1 MEQEV
6 IRISNIKCKP
16 NDGLDLIEKKIR
28 KALNLG
34 KEDIKYEILKRS
46 IDSRHK
52 PEIIYLYSVN
62 VLSVKGKSFKDILKR
77 TRDKNV
83 TLSKKIIYQL
93 DTSTKGREISEEER
107 PVIIG
112 FGPAGFF
119 AALNLSRM
127 GLRPI
132 VYERGLEISKRQEKV
147 NGFWSGEKLDLNCNV
162 QFGEGGAGT
171 FSDGKLN
178 SSIHESTG
186 RISYVLNTFVE
197 HGANPEILYVN
208 KPHIGTDVLAKVI
221 VSIREEIKANG
232 GEIHFASKLEAIN
245 LKANPSG
252 EKEIDSLEIKDL
264 TTGKIF
270 TKTARKVILA
280 IGHSARDTF
289 EMLDK
294 LGIMMTA
301 KPFAVGVRVEHKQE
315 LINRNAYGAA
325 LDNPNYKLPTA
336 DYKVT
341 YKTHASGEE
350 RGVYSFCMCPGG
362 YVVNASSE
370 EGELAVNGMSYS
382 SRAGENANSAII
394 VTVTPK
400 DFGENVLDGMKFQR
414 KLEAAAYREG
424 EGKIPVQTF
433 GDFDKGVKSTSLGK
447 VMPNTKGD
455 YKLSNLREVLPEF
468 ITSSLTEGI
477 HGFDKFIK
485 GYDNEE
491 TLLLGVESR
500 TSSPVKILRND
511 DYYSINIK
519 GLIPCGE
526 GAGYAGGITSAA
538 VDGMKA
544 CEAIAKGFIN

>member
-1 MEQEV
+1 MS
-6 IRISNIKCKP
+6 RRATSASACSSS
-16 NDGLDLIEKKIR
+16 LT
-28 KALNLG
+28 
-34 KEDIKYEILKRS
+34 RS
-46 IDSRHK
+46 TS
-52 PEIIYLYSVN
+52 SA
-62 VLSVKGKSFKDILKR
+62 
-77 TRDKNV
+77 
-83 TLSKKIIYQL
+83 TLSASCPQ
-93 DTSTKGREISEEER
+93 KGREISEEER

-112 FGPAGFF
+112 FGPAGIF

-147 NGFWSGEKLDLNCNV
+147 NSFWSGEKLDLNCNV

>member
-1 MEQEV
+1 MEVEV

-16 NDGLDLIEKKIR
+16 NDGKEVLEKKIR
-28 KALNLG
+28 KALNLA

-62 VLSVKGKSFKDILKR
+62 VLEVKGKHFKEILKR
-77 TRDKNV
+77 VRDKNV
-83 TLSKKIIYQL
+83 TVSKKVIYQL
-93 DTSTKGREISEEER
+93 DTSTKNININEEDR

-112 FGPAGFF
+112 FGPAGIF

-147 NGFWSGEKLDLNCNV
+147 NGFWQGGELDLNCNV

-232 GEIHFASKLEAIN
+232 GEIHFASKLESIN
-245 LKANPSG
+245 LNVNSKS
-252 EKEIDSLEIKDL
+252 EKEIDSLVIRDL

-270 TKTARKVILA
+270 TKTAKRVILS

-289 EMLDK
+289 EMLND
-294 LGIMMTA
+294 LGVMMTP

-325 LDNPNYKLPTA
+325 LDNPSYKLPTA

-341 YKTHASGEE
+341 YKTFSSGEE

-370 EGELAVNGMSYS
+370 KGELAVNGMSYS

-394 VTVTPK
+394 VTINPK

-433 GDFDKGVKSTSLGK
+433 GDFDRGVKSTSLGK
-447 VMPNTKGD
+447 VTPNTKGD
-455 YKLSNLREVLPEF
+455 YKLANLREVLPEF
-468 ITSSLTEGI
+468 INSSLIEGI
-477 HGFDKFIK
+477 HGFNNYIK

-500 TSSPVKILRND
+500 TSSPVKILRD
-511 DYYSINIK
+511 DNLYSINIK

-544 CEAIAKGFIN
+544 CEAILRSFIN

>member
-1 MEQEV
+1 MEVEV

-16 NDGLDLIEKKIR
+16 SDGKEVLEKKIR
-28 KALNLG
+28 KALNLA

-62 VLSVKGKSFKDILKR
+62 VLEVKGKHFKEILKR
-77 TRDKNV
+77 VRDKNV
-83 TLSKKIIYQL
+83 TLSKKVIYQL
-93 DTSTKGREISEEER
+93 DTSTKNININEEDR

-112 FGPAGFF
+112 FGPAGIF

-147 NGFWSGEKLDLNCNV
+147 NGFWQGGELDLNCNV

-186 RISYVLNTFVE
+186 RISYVLNTFLE

-232 GEIHFASKLEAIN
+232 GEIHFASKLESIN
-245 LKANPSG
+245 LNVNSKS
-252 EKEIDSLEIKDL
+252 EKKIDSLVIRDL

-270 TKTARKVILA
+270 TKTAKRVILS

-289 EMLDK
+289 EMLND
-294 LGIMMTA
+294 LGVMMTS

-325 LDNPNYKLPTA
+325 LDNPSYKLPTA

-341 YKTHASGEE
+341 YKTFSSGEE

-370 EGELAVNGMSYS
+370 KGELAVNGMSYS

-394 VTVTPK
+394 VTINPK

-433 GDFDKGVKSTSLGK
+433 GDFDRGVKSTSLGK

-455 YKLSNLREVLPEF
+455 YKLANLREVLPEF
-468 ITSSLTEGI
+468 ITSSLREGI
-477 HGFDKFIK
+477 HGFNKYIK

-500 TSSPVKILRND
+500 TSSPVKILRD
-511 DYYSINIK
+511 DNLYSINIK

-544 CEAIAKGFIN
+544 CEAILRDFIN